1 MRATLPKTPALRL
14 ALLADAGLAATAGL
28 GLALGAEMLA
38 TPLGLPV
45 PLLRGAGL
53 LLLPLAALAA
63 WLGRGETVPRGA
75 LRLLVGLNLLWV
87 LDSLLLLLSGF
98 VTPHGLGMAF
108 VLAQA
113 ALVLDL
119 ALFQWWAG
127 RKAAR
132 QPTPVAV

>member
-1 MRATLPKTPALRL
+1 MRATLPNTPALRL

-28 GLALGAEMLA
+28 GLALGAEALA
-38 TPLGLPV
+38 TPLGLPA

-63 WLGRGETVPRGA
+63 WLGRGEAVPRGG
-75 LRLLVGLNLLWV
+75 LRLLVALNLLWA
-87 LDSLLLLLSGF
+87 LDSILLLLSGL
-98 VTPHGLGMAF
+98 VAPGGLGTAF

-119 ALFQWWAG
+119 AAIQWWAA

-132 QPTPVAV
+132 RPAALAI